1 MELLDGQLGL
11 VNLLHPFTVR
21 GPEPIRS
28 CLQENYLMFHMLEI
42 LSYAKILNQPKQP
55 HIVLQAKGKVQML
68 VDGVSFIEIEWSS
81 DADTTEIALQNVKS
95 MKNLQNGVT
104 QEGVCQQLADRLTV
118 TGYRDAG
125 E

>member
-1 MELLDGQLGL
+1 MPDVPYARDIELRQDFK
-11 VNLLHPFTVR
+11 PAETAAYR
-21 GPEPIRS
+21 
-28 CLQENYLMFHMLEI
+28 
-42 LSYAKILNQPKQP
+42 AT
-55 HIVLQAKGKVQML
+55 AKGKVQML
-68 VDGVSFIEIEWSS
+68 VDGVSFLEIEWSS

-95 MKNLQNGVT
+95 MKNLQNGIT